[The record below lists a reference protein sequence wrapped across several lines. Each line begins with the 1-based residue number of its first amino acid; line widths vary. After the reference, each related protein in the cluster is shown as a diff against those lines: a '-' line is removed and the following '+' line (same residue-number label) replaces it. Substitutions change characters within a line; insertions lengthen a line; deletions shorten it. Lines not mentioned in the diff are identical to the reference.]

1 MIDFTINGKEYHSE
15 KEVDFK
21 AIYTMSSKMGL
32 QVVNLGNEDPWELM
46 VCLVSYFGGI
56 SKGKALNELNDH
68 FKNGGKISDLEPLM
82 EYFCKSDFFQKMQA

>member
-21 AIYTMSSKMGL
+21 AVYAMSKMGL
-32 QVVNLGNEDPWELM
+32 QVLNLSNEDPWELM

-68 FKNGGKISDLEPLM
+68 FKNGGKISDLEPLI
-82 EYFCKSDFFQKMQA
+82 EYFGKSDFFQKTQA

>member
-21 AIYTMSSKMGL
+21 AVYAMSKMGL
-32 QVVNLGNEDPWELM
+32 QVLNLSKEDPWELM

-56 SKGKALNELNDH
+56 SKEKALNELNEH
-68 FKNGGKISDLEPLM
+68 FKNGGKISDLEPLID
-82 EYFCKSDFFQKMQA
+82 YFGKGDFFHKMQA